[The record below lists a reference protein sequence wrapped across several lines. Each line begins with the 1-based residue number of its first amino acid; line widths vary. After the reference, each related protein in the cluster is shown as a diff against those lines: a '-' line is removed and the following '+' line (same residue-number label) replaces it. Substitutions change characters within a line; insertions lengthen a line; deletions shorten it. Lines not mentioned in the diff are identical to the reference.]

1 MSDHVQQRRPQSA
14 VVTRAPSQVE
24 RLRTLSRLL
33 DSAIRV
39 PGTQHR
45 FGIDAI
51 IGLVP
56 GIGDAIG
63 AIFSAFIVFQA
74 ARLGASTPTLVR
86 MMGNVAL
93 DTIVGEIP
101 LLGDLFDAG
110 WKANTRNMALLEA
123 HLQRPVST
131 ARGSRR
137 VLLLLGLGLL
147 VLLAG
152 VIAVGVLVADLVI
165 VQMR

>member
-1 MSDHVQQRRPQSA
+1 MSDQIRQRRPQSA
-14 VVTRAPSQVE
+14 VRTREPSPVE
-24 RLRTLSRLL
+24 RLRTMTRLL

-39 PGTQHR
+39 PGTRYR

-74 ARLGASTPTLVR
+74 ARLGASTPTLIR

-110 WKANTRNMALLEA
+110 WKANVRNMALLEA
-123 HLQRPVST
+123 HLQQPVST

-152 VIAVGVLVADLVI
+152 VIAVGVLVADLVV